1 MRTHLHA
8 YRCGCGSSVT
18 SRSGGRNREV
28 EGRTMVYCALRPNAY
43 AVAINNPVYRGEPDP
58 RSREF
63 RLRVQALEWAEELFG
78 ILHVKTRSVV
88 TNEERSDSFLP
99 VGPDLDP
106 RRRDLR
112 RKLPGVPEQVVERHA
127 HEPVVCLHQQLVFD
141 TPFDVPIAVLLVQP
155 LRDTP
160 GDVGEINLIATEIG
174 TANPGE
180 EQEVVDQFAH
190 ALRRRTH

>member
-18 SRSGGRNREV
+18 SRSGGRNREI
-28 EGRTMVYCALRPNAY
+28 EGRTMVYCALRPNAS
-43 AVAINNPVYRGEPDP
+43 AVAINNPVYRGYPDP
-58 RSREF
+58 CSREF

-106 RRRDLR
+106 RGRDLR
-112 RKLPGVPEQVVERHA
+112 SKLPAVPRRV
-127 HEPVVCLHQQLVFD
+127 
-141 TPFDVPIAVLLVQP
+141 VQP
-155 LRDTP
+155 P
-160 GDVGEINLIATEIG
+160 GNA
-174 TANPGE
+174 P
-180 EQEVVDQFAH
+180 
-190 ALRRRTH
+190 